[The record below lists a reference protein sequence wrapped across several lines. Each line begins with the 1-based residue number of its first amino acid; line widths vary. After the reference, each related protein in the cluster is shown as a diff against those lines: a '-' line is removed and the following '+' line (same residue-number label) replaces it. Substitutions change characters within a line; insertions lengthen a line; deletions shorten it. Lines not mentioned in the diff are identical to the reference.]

1 MNAPA
6 ERLTLRPVAELS
18 KMIAAGELSCL
29 SLVEAFLERIERHG
43 PKLHAFVTVY
53 RDEARR
59 AAAGADEAI
68 QSGHRIGPYHGIPIA
83 VKDIVDIEGRVTT
96 GGSRMWESRISPVTA
111 TLVHHLVA
119 AGMIILGKT
128 QTVEFAMGSF
138 GTNQQM
144 GTPWNPW
151 DPVNHRI
158 PGGSSAGS
166 GVSVAAGL
174 APWAIGTDTGGSVR
188 LPASFCGLVGL
199 KTTIGRVSCRGV
211 LPLSSTLD
219 TPGPMCRSV
228 EDAAGLYNVLRG
240 PRRRRTRDRD
250 YSLGMQSGVTGLR
263 LARMPDHERAAS
275 DSEVLAAYDRSIDVL
290 SNLGATIVDIT
301 LPQSFDELGDLVGS
315 IIGTEGYSFVGE
327 YVDDESLPLDDDV
340 RPRIQRGRDVLAV
353 QYLADL
359 RAQRAAQCEFERSM
373 EGIDALLTP
382 TTGTAA
388 PRVETIDQSGTA
400 AHYTRPVNL
409 VEGCA
414 LSLPNGSTSDGLP
427 TSLQI
432 VCRGGE
438 EQKALRIGWEFEQAT
453 EWHERHP
460 AGW

>member
-1 MNAPA
+1 MNTPAAPS
-6 ERLTLRPVAELS
+6 TLRPVTELA
-18 KMIAAGELSCL
+18 KMIAAGELSSL
-29 SLVEAFLERIERHG
+29 SLVESFLERIECHG

-53 RDEARR
+53 GDEARR
-59 AAAGADEAI
+59 AAAGADKAI

-83 VKDIVDIEGRVTT
+83 VKDIVDIKGRVTT

-128 QTVEFAMGSF
+128 HTVEFAMGSF

-199 KTTIGRVSCRGV
+199 KTTIGRVSCHGV

-228 EDAAGLYNVLRG
+228 EDAAGLYDVLRG
-240 PRRRRTRDRD
+240 PRRRQATARERNLR
-250 YSLGMQSGVTGLR
+250 MQSGVNGLK
-263 LARMPDHERAAS
+263 LARMPDLERAAS
-275 DSEVLAAYDRSIDVL
+275 DSEVLAAYDRSIDIL
-290 SNLGATIVDIT
+290 SDLGATIVDIA

-315 IIGTEGYSFVGE
+315 IIGTEGYSFVGQ
-327 YVDDESLPLDDDV
+327 YVDNESLPLDDDV

-359 RAQRAAQCEFERSM
+359 GAQRAAKSAFDQSM

-388 PRVETIDQSGTA
+388 PRVETIDQTGTA

-414 LSLPNGSTSDGLP
+414 LSLPNGFTAGGLP

-432 VCRGGE
+432 VCRGKE
-438 EQKALRIGWEFEQAT
+438 ERKALRIGWAFEQAT
-453 EWHERHP
+453 EWHAQHP
-460 AGW
+460 VGW